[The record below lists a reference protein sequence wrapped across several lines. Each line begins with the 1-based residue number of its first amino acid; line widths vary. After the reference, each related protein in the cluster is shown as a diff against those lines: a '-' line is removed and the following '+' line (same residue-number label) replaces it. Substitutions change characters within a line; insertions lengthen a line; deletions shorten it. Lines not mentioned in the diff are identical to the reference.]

1 MDIIENIK
9 LKIQKALLDLGQEV
23 ALNDIVI
30 EKSKDEAHGDYAT
43 NVAMK
48 LSRLFGKAP
57 RDVASM
63 LIEKINRDGI
73 EKIEIAGPGFINFFM
88 KHDSLQAFVNK
99 IIAEDENYGR
109 SPRKNFKINVEFV
122 SANPTGI
129 LHVGTARGAA
139 IGDSISRILDF
150 AGYDVTK
157 EYYINDAGSQI
168 TNLALSIQAR
178 YKELFGIQAEI
189 PEDGYAG
196 HDIVEIAET
205 IKNEIGDE
213 ALKLADPIP
222 YFKEKGVKIELDR
235 IVKDLELFRVKHD
248 VFSSEKAIRAD
259 NAIEKELDFLSK
271 YTYRQDDALY
281 LKTSDFIDDKDRVI
295 QKSNGDYTYFLPDI
309 CYHVNKLSRG
319 FDALIDVLGAD
330 HHGYIN
336 RMKSALMMHGYPQD
350 ILHVELIQ
358 MVRFLKDG
366 QEYKASKRRGD
377 AITLRDVCEEV
388 GVDAM
393 RYFFAMRAPSSH
405 LDFDMDLAK
414 EQSSNNPV
422 YYAQY
427 AHARLCSIL
436 EQGKDIAID
445 NSAKLL
451 SQPSEMALLKHLADF
466 ANLVNDAAKDKAPYK
481 VTNYIHTLAELVHAF
496 YNECRV
502 IDQNNLELSG
512 SRLALVKASKIVLKN
527 ALALI
532 GVSAP
537 IHMQE
542 DISMSKSLLD
552 YAYDYVSAQSQ
563 QSKFQDIWAYCV
575 KEAGL
580 SEEEAAAKVSHFYTN
595 LMLDGRFVTLGEN
608 EWDLRIRHKFEK
620 VHIDMSEVYSDVE
633 TSYDDSE
640 EEEEEAEYNKAF
652 EDEEEQKEEDFN
664 SDEEQEESEE
674 KEDNEF

>member
-30 EKSKDEAHGDYAT
+30 EKSKDETHGDYAT

-48 LSRLFGKAP
+48 FSRLFAKAP
-57 RDVASM
+57 RDVAAM

-73 EKIEIAGPGFINFFM
+73 DKIEIAGPGFINFFM

-99 IIAEDENYGR
+99 IISEDENYGR
-109 SPRKNFKINVEFV
+109 SPRKNFKVNVEFV

-196 HDIVEIAET
+196 HDIVEIAES
-205 IKNEIGDE
+205 IKNEVGDE
-213 ALKLADPIP
+213 ALKMADPIP
-222 YFKEKGVKIELDR
+222 FFKEKGVKIELDR

-271 YTYRQDDALY
+271 YTYKQDDALY

-414 EQSSNNPV
+414 EQRSNNPV

-436 EQGKDIAID
+436 EQGKDIVID

-537 IHMQE
+537 IHM
-542 DISMSKSLLD
+542 
-552 YAYDYVSAQSQ
+552 
-563 QSKFQDIWAYCV
+563 
-575 KEAGL
+575 
-580 SEEEAAAKVSHFYTN
+580 
-595 LMLDGRFVTLGEN
+595 
-608 EWDLRIRHKFEK
+608 
-620 VHIDMSEVYSDVE
+620 
-633 TSYDDSE
+633 
-640 EEEEEAEYNKAF
+640 
-652 EDEEEQKEEDFN
+652 
-664 SDEEQEESEE
+664 
-674 KEDNEF
+674 

>member
-57 RDVASM
+57 RDVAAM

-73 EKIEIAGPGFINFFM
+73 DKIEIAGPGFINFFM

-99 IIAEDENYGR
+99 IITEDENYGR

-213 ALKLADPIP
+213 ALKMADPIP

-436 EQGKDIAID
+436 EQGKDIPID

-537 IHMQE
+537 IHM
-542 DISMSKSLLD
+542 
-552 YAYDYVSAQSQ
+552 
-563 QSKFQDIWAYCV
+563 
-575 KEAGL
+575 
-580 SEEEAAAKVSHFYTN
+580 
-595 LMLDGRFVTLGEN
+595 
-608 EWDLRIRHKFEK
+608 
-620 VHIDMSEVYSDVE
+620 
-633 TSYDDSE
+633 
-640 EEEEEAEYNKAF
+640 
-652 EDEEEQKEEDFN
+652 
-664 SDEEQEESEE
+664 
-674 KEDNEF
+674 

>member
-73 EKIEIAGPGFINFFM
+73 DKIEIAGPGFINFFM

-99 IIAEDENYGR
+99 IITEDENYGR

-213 ALKLADPIP
+213 ALKMADPIP

-436 EQGKDIAID
+436 EQGKDIPID

-537 IHMQE
+537 IHM
-542 DISMSKSLLD
+542 
-552 YAYDYVSAQSQ
+552 
-563 QSKFQDIWAYCV
+563 
-575 KEAGL
+575 
-580 SEEEAAAKVSHFYTN
+580 
-595 LMLDGRFVTLGEN
+595 
-608 EWDLRIRHKFEK
+608 
-620 VHIDMSEVYSDVE
+620 
-633 TSYDDSE
+633 
-640 EEEEEAEYNKAF
+640 
-652 EDEEEQKEEDFN
+652 
-664 SDEEQEESEE
+664 
-674 KEDNEF
+674 